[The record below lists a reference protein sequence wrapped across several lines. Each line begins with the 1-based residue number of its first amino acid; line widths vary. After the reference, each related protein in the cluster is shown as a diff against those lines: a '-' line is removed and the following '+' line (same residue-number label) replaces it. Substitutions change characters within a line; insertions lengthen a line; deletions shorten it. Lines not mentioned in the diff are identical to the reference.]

1 MSTNPLLLF
10 FKNTLLLLFKK
21 KKKTPHVLIVIKK
34 KKKTKKR
41 KCGCLNTSIV
51 IAPQKN
57 QPYTHI
63 FVTYTTSNCYL
74 TNLNL
79 PNSYNVIKLLSISS
93 IKKKI
98 LPISILKSLL
108 FILRGKIVIGNYML
122 EEAT

>member
-1 MSTNPLLLF
+1 MDL
-10 FKNTLLLLFKK
+10 KK
-21 KKKTPHVLIVIKK
+21 KKKT
-34 KKKTKKR
+34 
-41 KCGCLNTSIV
+41 
-51 IAPQKN
+51 KN

-63 FVTYTTSNCYL
+63 LVTYTTPNCYL

-98 LPISILKSLL
+98 LSISILKSLL
-108 FILRGKIVIGNYML
+108 FILRGTIVIGDYML